1 MNYSTKEKVLTIIA
15 VLMVL
20 VDIGMGILVYV
31 TEKRAAEEQ
40 WITSL
45 PMANQHIEWTGAG
58 YGGQGHE

>member
-1 MNYSTKEKVLTIIA
+1 MHYSTKERILTIIA

-20 VDIGMGILVYV
+20 VDVGLGVLVYV
-31 TEKRAAEEQ
+31 TEKKAAEAQ

-58 YGGQGHE
+58 YGGHGHE